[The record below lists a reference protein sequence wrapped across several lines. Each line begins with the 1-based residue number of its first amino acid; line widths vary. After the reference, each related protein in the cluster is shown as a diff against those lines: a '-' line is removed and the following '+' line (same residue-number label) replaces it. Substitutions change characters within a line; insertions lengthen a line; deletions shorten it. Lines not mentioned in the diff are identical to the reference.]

1 MGKQEYGYWEFI
13 KCQNKFIGERGASYM
28 SWKVIVDVS
37 SALWEIIVKELQTQY
52 LTPVGLS
59 FPTSPPNIWALNFKV
74 YSGENCF
81 AMKLITLKFSLLKD
95 VCDIFKYK
103 LLHQWL
109 AAWQLKFGKSIY
121 FKIHFTLQKELFLNN
136 WEDFCCCLNVFF
148 IVIVKIKFCLT
159 PYYAMNKLLSLHN
172 IVKGCFMHNHGT
184 EKCSLNWPIH

>member
-1 MGKQEYGYWEFI
+1 MPEQIYWR
-13 KCQNKFIGERGASYM
+13 KGGSSYM

-59 FPTSPPNIWALNFKV
+59 FPPPNIWALNFKV

-81 AMKLITLKFSLLKD
+81 AMKLIPLKFSLLND

-103 LLHQWL
+103 LLHQWS
-109 AAWQLKFGKSIY
+109 AAWQLKFGKSVY

-136 WEDFCCCLNVFF
+136 WEDFLLLFKCGFYCHCKN
-148 IVIVKIKFCLT
+148 KI
-159 PYYAMNKLLSLHN
+159 LL
-172 IVKGCFMHNHGT
+172 V
-184 EKCSLNWPIH
+184 PILCHE